1 MAQNNDRR
9 LQEDINSLRQQEVD
23 ITNQLMSLRTTLAS
37 ITERDAANLERIRTL
52 TQKILE
58 LEGRSSD
65 IATQI
70 VDINGQILSTQE
82 EIVDTMEE
90 QRDTSDDL
98 LDNDRTRL
106 LLSEKQKK
114 IYDQIDDV
122 YDSSVD
128 HSKKLLENQNLTEGG
143 ASRINDILQS
153 SSTEQ
158 RVFNSLLESD
168 VSNRNDILKAMKA
181 SAGANRELVSLE
193 ESILNAQE
201 AASKGRLEL
210 IDISQAENAL
220 KEVTAKLTSR
230 DIEMSAEA
238 RGILEAKAKML
249 QEGINL
255 ANEQNNISKEAIQSY
270 ETSNELLSG
279 IFDKIS
285 SGISKLPGGSFL
297 MKHLGFDK
305 MKDNI
310 MNNMGGALK
319 TVMDGF
325 SKGGL
330 VGGMQSLAPAARAFG
345 MALMAGPQVIIF
357 GIMAAV
363 GGLIALFMDA
373 DKEVSELG
381 KELGISKKEALGV
394 HEAAADLAAEMNVV
408 GVNAKE
414 IGKGIK
420 TVSESLG
427 GIDIASRFAAG
438 DEKIQ
443 GMVKNA
449 AILTEKFGMSG
460 EEVGN
465 LQGLAS
471 ATGVSVEELSMKATS
486 IGKGIFSAK
495 ENMKILA
502 SIPKTMAASFKGN
515 VDSMIKMAQQAKLLG
530 LDMKKIEETGR
541 RTLDIEGSLEA
552 EMEARVLTGKDI
564 NLDAMRYAALHNDQA
579 TVMKELVKNAGTY
592 SEFKEMDAVQQES
605 LAKAMN
611 MSKEEMIDMLQKQ
624 EDLSKAGL
632 DFNEVQKLQE
642 QGSAKIREEIAKTTD
657 EEKRKYL
664 ERLAGE
670 TESEE
675 AAKGFSDLLEKIKG
689 LAVKIVAPLMEM
701 VDAFMK
707 GETASDSVLG
717 TVGGIFGFV
726 GDLVKVTMSW
736 GKIIMQMVI
745 WPFKLLWSIISPI
758 IDYVKEIF
766 SVFSDGGDVLG
777 GVSSIFDT
785 IAGVMSTIQDV
796 ITGIVSTFIS
806 GLLEPSKIF
815 YKALLMPIWEAFKGV
830 WSVITGIYD
839 QIVKAFEP
847 LFKANEAAE
856 DTVSFMDTIK
866 KVMSAITPIVTIIG
880 EAIGK
885 FIIRPFQMIADLVGM
900 VIKIFT
906 GDFEGA
912 LGDLGGLIFDTFIG
926 IPKIIWEA
934 VSGIIDA
941 IFGTNLKESV
951 TGFFDWMKDAFKTV
965 YKLISPLLDTVMEIG
980 GYLADY
986 LIQPFKTIW
995 GIVEGLWKMLTGDF
1009 MGGLEQIGSSIM
1021 DQILSPFELIKNIF
1035 SSIYDFIVND
1045 LVGAIADIV
1054 PDWLM
1059 KGIDWLLGGGGGEET
1074 KAAEETKKGGSVE
1087 LPSGEMPK
1095 AAAGGT
1101 VNSGGLVLV
1110 GEKGPELVQLP
1121 MAATVASTSAT
1132 DQAGS
1137 ILRALGLGGATDG
1150 EGISGESQSNTANQG
1165 SVTTVPTSAEGG
1177 GFIDTLMGI
1186 GETAMGAVTSTAGN
1200 VVGGILGGGADNSMA
1215 KVEQKLDTLINVLSA
1230 ATSTPTVIKFGDK
1243 VVDEIKTQLNFRKAY
1258 TGTDIAYG
1266 KTLGN

>member
-9 LQEDINSLRQQEVD
+9 LQEEINSLRQQEVT
-23 ITNQLMSLRTTLAS
+23 ITNELMSLRTTLAA
-37 ITERDAANLERIRTL
+37 ITERDATNLEKIRTL

-143 ASRINDILQS
+143 ASRINDILRS

-158 RVFNSLLESD
+158 QVFNNLLETD
-168 VSNRNDILKAMKA
+168 VSNRNNILKAMKA

-220 KEVTAKLTSR
+220 KEINAQLTSR
-230 DIEMSAEA
+230 DIEMSDEA

-249 QEGINL
+249 REGINL
-255 ANEQNNISKEAIQSY
+255 ANEQNNISKEAIKSY

-373 DKEVSELG
+373 DKEVAELG

-394 HEAAADLAAEMNVV
+394 HEAASDLAAEMNIV

-427 GIDIASRFAAG
+427 GIDVAARFAAG
-438 DEKIQ
+438 DEKIK
-443 GMVKNA
+443 GMVENA
-449 AILTEKFGMSG
+449 TILTEKFGMSG
-460 EEVGN
+460 EEVKN

-471 ATGVSVEELSMKATS
+471 ATGVSVDELAMKATTF
-486 IGKGIFSAK
+486 GKGIFSAK

-502 SIPKTMAASFKGN
+502 SIPKSMAASFKGN

-530 LDMKKIEETGR
+530 LDMKKIQDIGR
-541 RTLDIEGSLEA
+541 GTLEIEGSLEA
-552 EMEARVLTGKDI
+552 EMEARVLTGKNL

-592 SEFKEMDAVQQES
+592 EEFTNMNAVQQES
-605 LAKAMN
+605 LAKAMG
-611 MSKEEMIDMLQKQ
+611 MSKDEITEMLQKQ
-624 EDLSKAGL
+624 KEMTDAGL
-632 DFNEVQKLQE
+632 SFEEVQRLQ
-642 QGSAKIREEIAKTTD
+642 SMNASDLAKELEKSKGTAAEGFLKT
-657 EEKRKYL
+657 L
-664 ERLAGE
+664 QAQ

-675 AAKGFSDLLEKIKG
+675 TAKSFSDLLEKIKG

-707 GETASDSVLG
+707 GETASDGVLG
-717 TVGGIFGFV
+717 VLGGIFGFV
-726 GDLVKVTMSW
+726 GDIVKVLISM
-736 GKIIMQMVI
+736 GKIIFDVVLF
-745 WPFKLLWSIISPI
+745 PFKLVWAVISPI
-758 IDYVKEIF
+758 IDGVKEIF
-766 SVFSDGGDVLG
+766 SVFSGGESVLG
-777 GVSSIFDT
+777 GVAGIFDT
-785 IAGVMSTIQDV
+785 IGGFISTIHDT
-796 ITGIVSTFIS
+796 ITGVVKTFYS
-806 GLLEPSKIF
+806 GLLQP
-815 YKALLMPIWEAFKGV
+815 
-830 WSVITGIYD
+830 GI
-839 QIVKAFEP
+839 ILWK
-847 LFKANEAAE
+847 
-856 DTVSFMDTIK
+856 T
-866 KVMSAITPIVTIIG
+866 ITPNITYRTLCCFTTLNFNSTYWLSHNIFCFFHSLLL
-880 EAIGK
+880 
-885 FIIRPFQMIADLVGM
+885 FIIS
-900 VIKIFT
+900 
-906 GDFEGA
+906 
-912 LGDLGGLIFDTFIG
+912 FI
-926 IPKIIWEA
+926 
-934 VSGIIDA
+934 
-941 IFGTNLKESV
+941 
-951 TGFFDWMKDAFKTV
+951 
-965 YKLISPLLDTVMEIG
+965 
-980 GYLADY
+980 
-986 LIQPFKTIW
+986 
-995 GIVEGLWKMLTGDF
+995 
-1009 MGGLEQIGSSIM
+1009 
-1021 DQILSPFELIKNIF
+1021 
-1035 SSIYDFIVND
+1035 
-1045 LVGAIADIV
+1045 
-1054 PDWLM
+1054 
-1059 KGIDWLLGGGGGEET
+1059 
-1074 KAAEETKKGGSVE
+1074 
-1087 LPSGEMPK
+1087 
-1095 AAAGGT
+1095 
-1101 VNSGGLVLV
+1101 
-1110 GEKGPELVQLP
+1110 
-1121 MAATVASTSAT
+1121 
-1132 DQAGS
+1132 
-1137 ILRALGLGGATDG
+1137 
-1150 EGISGESQSNTANQG
+1150 
-1165 SVTTVPTSAEGG
+1165 
-1177 GFIDTLMGI
+1177 
-1186 GETAMGAVTSTAGN
+1186 
-1200 VVGGILGGGADNSMA
+1200 
-1215 KVEQKLDTLINVLSA
+1215 
-1230 ATSTPTVIKFGDK
+1230 
-1243 VVDEIKTQLNFRKAY
+1243 
-1258 TGTDIAYG
+1258 
-1266 KTLGN
+1266 